1 MEMNFLWNNI
11 WGEFIVN
18 YVIAKS
24 FGQKFNS
31 NLKSHENQFCEIIY
45 GGELIISY
53 MLAKSFAQ
61 KSFAI
66 KLQQCCNM

>member
-1 MEMNFLWNNI
+1 MNFLWNNI

-18 YVIAKS
+18 YVIAKL

-31 NLKSHENQFCEIIY
+31 NLKSHENQFCQIIY
-45 GGELIISY
+45 GGELTISY

-61 KSFAI
+61 KIDSNL
-66 KLQQCCNM
+66 KPHWN